1 MQREVQFNSNSTAF
15 KSMLTKTSQFCVH
28 VFVKSRTGTG
38 NYCIVVVKM
47 SASLHEQN
55 RLVNRTTDNTNI
67 KGKVLLSG
75 VYSASFGNYMRAIL

>member
-1 MQREVQFNSNSTAF
+1 MQREVQFNSNSTTF

-28 VFVKSRTGTG
+28 VFVKLRTGTG
-38 NYCIVVVKM
+38 NYCIVIVKM
-47 SASLHEQN
+47 SASFHVQN

-75 VYSASFGNYMRAIL
+75 VNSASFDNYMLSIL